1 MITEEKNS
9 PLRLFMKKSL
19 TVLEYFF
26 AVSTSGY
33 NFFLTTYYNFF
44 SHENEIVIYV
54 VNRLFKYL
62 IRC

>member
-33 NFFLTTYYNFF
+33 NFF
-44 SHENEIVIYV
+44 
-54 VNRLFKYL
+54 
-62 IRC
+62 